1 MEGKQMLMFKLQR
14 FARANRAVVLKG
26 LMPILVGIGSGIL
39 VLMITRNGDAAEIIA
54 IAVTL
59 TYHYNQK

>member
-1 MEGKQMLMFKLQR
+1 MLMFKLQR